1 MTLLASTFSIA
12 GRNSEG
18 QLGVAVS
25 SRVPAVGAR
34 CPFIRP
40 GSAAISSQ
48 AYLNPY
54 LGLKTLDS
62 LEQGMTLEAAAR
74 SALDTDPGREWRQ
87 LVAVDLAGPP
97 FAFTG
102 AETDPWAG
110 HQTGADSAA
119 AGNLL
124 LGTETVSSMVEA
136 FEESQGEALPER
148 LLGALEAGQAAGG
161 DRRGRQSAALVVYA
175 SEAISFVD
183 LRVDDHPDPVA
194 ELRRIWALYSDDD
207 RQNALRMA
215 SMREP
220 RPLEEIRQRQQSVRR
235 ALEEQGR

>member
-12 GRNSEG
+12 GRNDEG

-34 CPFIRP
+34 CPLIGAGR
-40 GSAAISSQ
+40 AAISSQ

-54 LGLKTLDS
+54 LGVEVLDL
-62 LEQGMTLEAAAR
+62 LERG
-74 SALDTDPGREWRQ
+74 SALEVAAQSALEGDPGREWRQ
-87 LVAVDLAGPP
+87 LIAVDLKGGT

-102 AETDPWAG
+102 SETDPWAG
-110 HQTGADSAA
+110 HRTGANSAA

-124 LGTETVSSMVEA
+124 QGPETVDSMIKVFEGSEA
-136 FEESQGEALPER
+136 ETLPER

-175 SEAISFVD
+175 SEPVSFVD
-183 LRVDDHPDPVA
+183 LRVDDHPDPVT
-194 ELRRIWALYSDDD
+194 ELRRIWSLYSVED
-207 RQNALRMA
+207 RQSALRMA
-215 SMREP
+215 STRET
-220 RPLEEIRQRQQSVRR
+220 RPLQEIRQRQESVRR